1 MQREG
6 NDVKEKRLE
15 RQRGF
20 AAVDIACAFS
30 DEPVSILLAIIPR
43 PNNSHQRESSCTG
56 ARCQRY
62 TSNNG
67 QRCTRYENLS
77 LDSRN
82 ARMADGHL
90 VVQHPLHVV
99 LDLSWPFRLDNIVS
113 NGADALQIINA
124 IVMQADGHSEAAGA
138 AAWAHPHP

>member
-1 MQREG
+1 
-6 NDVKEKRLE
+6 
-15 RQRGF
+15 
-20 AAVDIACAFS
+20 
-30 DEPVSILLAIIPR
+30 
-43 PNNSHQRESSCTG
+43 
-56 ARCQRY
+56 
-62 TSNNG
+62 
-67 QRCTRYENLS
+67 
-77 LDSRN
+77 
-82 ARMADGHL
+82 MADGHL